1 MFDKDGSGYIS
12 IEEIKEL
19 FGYGTKSNQQVSD
32 DVWKDMIKE
41 VDENSD
47 G

>member
-1 MFDKDGSGYIS
+1 MFDKDNSGFIS

-19 FGYGTKSNQQVSD
+19 FGYSAKSADKVSD
-32 DVWKDMIKE
+32 AVWKEIMKD